1 MEAGSWYVRHVS
13 GDPLNPKTLGSRVS
27 RALLWLLRG
36 WHVETDMVPPERTVM
51 LAVPHTTNLDG
62 ILLILITRSVGL
74 DASWMVKDFWVKAPF
89 GWLTKRVG
97 AIPVNRSKSNGMV
110 GQMVDR
116 FASAERFQLLV
127 PPEGTRGR
135 TEHWKSGFYRIAVDA
150 GVPVTPTYLD
160 YSRRRAGFLPPIA
173 MTGDATVDMDAIR
186 AVYPDAHLM
195 AKHPDKFGPIRL
207 REEPAAE

>member
-1 MEAGSWYVRHVS
+1 
-13 GDPLNPKTLGSRVS
+13 
-27 RALLWLLRG
+27 
-36 WHVETDMVPPERTVM
+36 MVPPDRTVM

-74 DASWMVKDFWVKAPF
+74 SSSWMVKDFWVKPPF

-116 FASAERFQLLV
+116 FDAGQPFQLMV

-135 TEHWKSGFYRIAVDA
+135 AEHWKSGFYRIAVDA

-160 YSRRRAGFLPPIA
+160 YSRRRAGFLPPITLA
-173 MTGDATVDMDAIR
+173 GDVAVDMDAIR
-186 AVYPDAHLM
+186 AAYPEAQVM

-207 REEPAAE
+207 RDEVPAE